1 MTEIEK
7 QSSTDTKQ
15 KIRDRYRGVDSS
27 QLTIIP
33 AKPPKSAVDGGT
45 KRVAP
50 YIRVSTDSDH
60 QLGKELLS
68 VLFVQ

>member
-1 MTEIEK
+1 MTEFEK
-7 QSSTDTKQ
+7 QSPTDTKQ

-45 KRVAP
+45 KN
-50 YIRVSTDSDH
+50 
-60 QLGKELLS
+60 LS
-68 VLFVQ
+68 PNKQK